1 VGPPF
6 IGNPLTTRNI
16 IMGKNFTT
24 AFALCL
30 AISALPLACGDD
42 EDDDGDGSKGG
53 KGGSSGSSTGG
64 RGGSAGS
71 STGGRG
77 GSAGSS
83 TGGRGGSAGSGGMT
97 GGTAGSATG
106 GMGGADGGMG
116 GDDGGMGGEGGMVEP
131 PMSLCEQVCDSP
143 AGTCMANCVTTF
155 CEVYY
160 TNAAGTPTCEPLLD
174 AMMTCWAAGADG
186 SWDCIQGA
194 PSYMG
199 AECEDEVVAAY
210 DGGCI

>member
-1 VGPPF
+1 
-6 IGNPLTTRNI
+6 
-16 IMGKNFTT
+16 MGKNFTT

-53 KGGSSGSSTGG
+53 KGGS
-64 RGGSAGS
+64 AGS

-83 TGGRGGSAGSGGMT
+83 TGGRGGSSGSGGMT

-131 PMSLCEQVCDSP
+131 PMTLCEQVCDGP
-143 AGTCMANCVTTF
+143 AGDCQATCVADF
-155 CEVYY
+155 CEAMYS
-160 TNAAGTPTCEPLLD
+160 TPTCEPLID
-174 AMMTCWAAGADG
+174 TFMTCLATDDAAA
-186 SWDCIQGA
+186 SWVCTQGN
-194 PSYMG
+194 PQYG
-199 AECEDEVVAAY
+199 GTECQDELYAAY
-210 DGGCI
+210 EAGCIL